1 MMTADGPG
9 HVVPRPGPAGS
20 ILVADDHQAN
30 RQMLARLLSLMGHD
44 VTVAENGRQA
54 LAQLRE
60 RSFDLVLL
68 DVVMP
73 EMDGV
78 ATLKQIKADAS
89 LQEMPVIMVSGLDEV
104 TSVVRCIEEGAED
117 YLTKPLD
124 PIILTARINAWL
136 EKKLLRDA
144 ERRRSEELERALQL
158 LKTAQ
163 DRLVAH
169 EKLASLGALTA
180 GIAHEIRN
188 PLNFITNFAHLAVE
202 LARELRERMKG
213 TDSETAELLADLEQN
228 VTKIEEHG
236 RRADHIVRGML
247 LHARGQ
253 PSQRQKTNLNTL
265 IVESVP
271 LAYHGLRGQDATFQV
286 AVEMDLDRRLAP
298 LEVSPQDLSRV
309 ILNLM
314 NNALYAANHK
324 RRTAGPQFQPR
335 VVVRTRDQGD
345 AVELRF
351 WDNGDG
357 VAAAMRDK
365 LFTPFFT
372 TKPAG
377 EGTGLGLSISYDIV
391 VQMHQGALRVE
402 SEEGS
407 HAEFIVTLPRK
418 PNVPP
423 SQSTQ

>member
-9 HVVPRPGPAGS
+9 NVVPRPGPTGS
-20 ILVADDHQAN
+20 ILVADDHKAN
-30 RQMLARLLSLMGHD
+30 RQTLARLLSLLGHN

-104 TSVVRCIEEGAED
+104 ASVVHCIEEGAED

-144 ERRRSEELERALQL
+144 ERRRSEELERALRL

-188 PLNFITNFAHLAVE
+188 PLNFITNFAHLAAE
-202 LARELRERMKG
+202 LVRELRARLKDTG
-213 TDSETAELLADLEQN
+213 SETAELLADLEQN
-228 VTKIEEHG
+228 VAKIEEHG
-236 RRADHIVRGML
+236 QRADHIVHGML
-247 LHARGQ
+247 LHARSQ

-265 IVESVP
+265 VAESVN
-271 LAYHGLRGQDATFQV
+271 LAYHGLRGQDETFHV

-309 ILNLM
+309 VLNLM

-324 RRTAGPQFQPR
+324 HRTAGPQFQPR

-357 VAAAMRDK
+357 VPAEMLDK

-372 TKPAG
+372 MKPAG

-391 VQMHQGALRVE
+391 VQMHKGALRAE

-407 HAEFIVTLPRK
+407 HAEFIVTLPRN
-418 PNVPP
+418 PNAPP
-423 SQSTQ
+423 SQSAR